1 MPMPV
6 AWALQGPPGAP
17 RPPLPPSGSQRS
29 DRRDLDGGRGG
40 RNPRGSAAR
49 CAAVEDSMGRR
60 YTGGSPPVVPV
71 RPRLYRRGRN
81 PHWSIAGLSAVL
93 PRSSALAVK
102 DRQGQNEG
110 LRISPIKERTK
121 ESLNDGERPK
131 VKEKRKE
138 VTVVEQS
145 SSEEKDL
152 TKEES
157 TSEAESKREAK
168 LKRKRIPNRRYS
180 GPEWAYVVNDDWTD
194 EFVSL
199 SIENEEEEEIPIE
212 KKSFMDSVD

>member
-40 RNPRGSAAR
+40 RNPRGGAAS

-81 PHWSIAGLSAVL
+81 PHWSTAGLSAVL

-110 LRISPIKERTK
+110 Q
-121 ESLNDGERPK
+121 SLLACCLVQD
-131 VKEKRKE
+131 
-138 VTVVEQS
+138 
-145 SSEEKDL
+145 
-152 TKEES
+152 
-157 TSEAESKREAK
+157 
-168 LKRKRIPNRRYS
+168 
-180 GPEWAYVVNDDWTD
+180 
-194 EFVSL
+194 
-199 SIENEEEEEIPIE
+199 
-212 KKSFMDSVD
+212 

>member
-17 RPPLPPSGSQRS
+17 RPPLPPSGSRRS

-40 RNPRGSAAR
+40 RNPRGGAAS

-81 PHWSIAGLSAVL
+81 PHWSTAGLSAVL
-93 PRSSALAVK
+93 PRSSALAVF

-110 LRISPIKERTK
+110 QCVCPPLSQGPPGVFTPE
-121 ESLNDGERPK
+121 DAA
-131 VKEKRKE
+131 
-138 VTVVEQS
+138 
-145 SSEEKDL
+145 
-152 TKEES
+152 
-157 TSEAESKREAK
+157 TSYLAF
-168 LKRKRIPNRRYS
+168 S
-180 GPEWAYVVNDDWTD
+180 G
-194 EFVSL
+194 
-199 SIENEEEEEIPIE
+199 
-212 KKSFMDSVD
+212 

>member
-1 MPMPV
+1 MPFLIPPV
-6 AWALQGPPGAP
+6 C
-17 RPPLPPSGSQRS
+17 SRS
-29 DRRDLDGGRGG
+29 DRR
-40 RNPRGSAAR
+40 
-49 CAAVEDSMGRR
+49 
-60 YTGGSPPVVPV
+60 
-71 RPRLYRRGRN
+71 
-81 PHWSIAGLSAVL
+81 LSA
-93 PRSSALAVK
+93 

-110 LRISPIKERTK
+110 LSISPIKEKGK
-121 ESLNDGERPK
+121 ESLGDGGRPK

-180 GPEWAYVVNDDWTD
+180 GPEWAYAVNDDWTD

-212 KKSFMDSVD
+212 KKSFIDSVD